1 MHRYHWKPEIKVTI
15 QLRSNKL
22 ALIVKPRFENYFNP
36 YHSYKST
43 EGCRSAV
50 TLRSCGLFDRTARCQ
65 NDDVCDVMKN
75 IASWLVQNDDV
86 CDVMKNIA
94 SWLVISTIVDCDR
107 PRRGSGN

>member
-1 MHRYHWKPEIKVTI
+1 M
-15 QLRSNKL
+15 
-22 ALIVKPRFENYFNP
+22 VKPRFENYFNP

-50 TLRSCGLFDRTARCQ
+50 TLRSYGRFDRTARCQ
-65 NDDVCDVMKN
+65 NN
-75 IASWLVQNDDV
+75 DV

-107 PRRGSGN
+107 PRRGSDN